1 MHPETVDCSMA
12 ATFNNN
18 SRMLFGIVIFTM
30 KYVYYSNFIPSI
42 PRNTDRHFAAPSI
55 WCLKFDCILQK
66 YISYTITTLS

>member
-30 KYVYYSNFIPSI
+30 KYV
-42 PRNTDRHFAAPSI
+42 
-55 WCLKFDCILQK
+55 
-66 YISYTITTLS
+66 